1 MIDSLLPQFGGN
13 PLFATLLPGKVR
25 EKYLPKLRSSSGLQC
40 GNAGSDPLFQRTIYQ
55 VDKILKYAPNPGRM
69 PGLGRSITQHLMK
82 PFRLNLLIWKL
93 AFLKDY
99 TKKIIRK

>member
-40 GNAGSDPLFQRTIYQ
+40 GNAGLDPLLLRTIYQ
-55 VDKILKYAPNPGRM
+55 VDEILKYAPNPGRA
-69 PGLGRSITQHLMK
+69 PGLGRSITQHLFK
-82 PFRLNLLIWKL
+82 TIPFEPIDLETRIFKRLCQENN
-93 AFLKDY
+93 
-99 TKKIIRK
+99 T